1 MAELAKQ
8 EAITV
13 NVWKKAKAQKNFS
26 LFKPDLQKLLNLSKE
41 AAEILMKV
49 KETKTPYEALI
60 DNFEPKMTANQIT
73 AIFNQL
79 QGGLKQLISK
89 IQSSQSKPDT
99 AILHQPVPAENQRKI
114 AQLLTQDIRLR
125 HCLSCGTWEN

>member
-8 EAITV
+8 EALTV

-26 LFKPDLQKLLNLSKE
+26 LFKPDLQKLFDLNKQ

-60 DNFEPKMTANQIT
+60 DSFEPKMSRRQNFRHLHSTAE
-73 AIFNQL
+73 
-79 QGGLKQLISK
+79 GLKGTIRQN
-89 IQSSQSKPDT
+89 SSQ
-99 AILHQPVPAENQRKI
+99 LH
-114 AQLLTQDIRLR
+114 
-125 HCLSCGTWEN
+125 